1 MKNIL
6 ALFFSAVMFLSL
18 FGCEIEPV
26 ETFYTVSGT
35 YDEEF
40 ESCAFLHFEPG
51 EEKIC
56 SISDKDWGTVKTMLV
71 TSCAQRHEWAKS
83 EVESFL
89 LGQGLSPSDASEKA
103 GTLCSMEH
111 GFWARHVGSGITCV
125 VK

>member
-26 ETFYTVSGT
+26 
-35 YDEEF
+35 
-40 ESCAFLHFEPG
+40 

-111 GFWARHVGSGITCV
+111 GFWARRVGSGITCV